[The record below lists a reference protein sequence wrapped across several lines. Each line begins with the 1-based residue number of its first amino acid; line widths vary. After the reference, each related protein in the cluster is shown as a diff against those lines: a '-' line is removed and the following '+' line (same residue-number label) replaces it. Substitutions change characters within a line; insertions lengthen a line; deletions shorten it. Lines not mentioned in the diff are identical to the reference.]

1 MVSSQR
7 ITIPFFKFRQRQR
20 IFINF
25 QQQLKASI
33 NTNTKPFKIQMSD
46 KLWDP
51 PWQGLLTVTDIL
63 TACVA
68 VIFRVKASCIMS
80 VDGIIIV

>member
-1 MVSSQR
+1 MGHLIIVIGNVEVFRAQNVKLKNSRIVMVSSQR

-25 QQQLKASI
+25 QQQLEASI

-46 KLWDP
+46 MGSPLAGSLDS
-51 PWQGLLTVTDIL
+51 D
-63 TACVA
+63 
-68 VIFRVKASCIMS
+68 
-80 VDGIIIV
+80 